1 MLSLLSLYFGYN
13 PYNLIVLLYG
23 FIFFSIYYSYLTRQK
38 TYTIIVVNNDVPYK
52 YKKIDEYFTPIK
64 N

>member
-13 PYNLIVLLYG
+13 PYNLMILLYG
-23 FIFFSIYYSYLTRQK
+23 FIFFSIYYSYLMRPK
-38 TYTIIVVNNDVPYK
+38 IHTIIVVKNDVPYK
-52 YKKIDEYFTPIK
+52 YKKIDEYFKPIK